1 MSAES
6 VDKFL
11 ERVETDEKLQEELA
25 QIIESSANAGT
36 EGADRQGAM
45 ELGKKYGFDFS
56 SEELWAGIKKRQ
68 DEFKERQGSGEL
80 SDEELEAVAGGEVV
94 AITVAAIGA
103 ASSILTAVIAKAKW

>member
-25 QIIESSANAGT
+25 QIIESSASGGT
-36 EGADRQGAM
+36 EGADRQGAT

-56 SEELWAGIKKRQ
+56 SEELWAEIKKRQ
-68 DEFKERQGSGEL
+68 EEFKGRQGSGEL
-80 SDEELEAVAGGEVV
+80 TDEELEAVAGGEAVIV
-94 AITVAAIGA
+94 TAAIGA
-103 ASSILTAVIAKAKW
+103 ASAILTALIPKIKW